1 MTDSSSSFDGLVES
15 VYAAAG
21 DTSAWKVFIQRY
33 VEVAGCDA
41 ACLFHAPLRHTS
53 ARIEVAAGIDP
64 AMIHAFDQY
73 YSRINP
79 YAPAL
84 ARQSAGEVV
93 PLGALVPRSE
103 ERRSEFYNDYVV
115 PQRHHIAPTFAQVF
129 AERDVTSTLGLFST
143 SPKKGELER
152 VIAFQKRFV
161 GHLQC
166 ALRLHARIVDLK
178 VQVND
183 LLTAL
188 EYRGVAVLSVDR
200 AARVVS
206 MSPRAANIL
215 ARNDGLAYRSGAFEA
230 RSARPVSLARALE
243 TVTSGGRE
251 GLGSAPPFLRVARH
265 DHARDYELLLCP
277 VPEHQPDLRARG
289 ARALVFIFDP
299 SVPPVLD
306 AELLLQSHGLTKSEA
321 HVVQLLA
328 SGESPPDIAR
338 RLNVSRETVKSHL
351 SAAYAKTGT
360 RGQSELVATVLT
372 GVGSM
377 ARPLEGSAAVR

>member
-1 MTDSSSSFDGLVES
+1 VTDSSASFDGLVES

-21 DTSAWKVFIQRY
+21 DASAWNAFIQRY
-33 VEVAGCDA
+33 VEVAGCEA
-41 ACLFHAPLRHTS
+41 ACLFHAPLRQTS
-53 ARIEVAAGIDP
+53 ARIDVAAGIDP
-64 AMIHAFDQY
+64 AMIRAFDQY

-93 PLGALVPRSE
+93 TLGALVPRSE
-103 ERRSEFYNDYVV
+103 ERGSEFYNDYVV
-115 PQRHHIAPTFAQVF
+115 PLRHHIAPTFAQVL

-143 SPKKGELER
+143 KSKKGELER
-152 VIAFQKRFV
+152 VLAFQKRFV

-166 ALRLHARIVDLK
+166 ALRLHAQIVDLK

-188 EYRGVAVLSVDR
+188 DYRGVAVLSVDR

-206 MSPRAANIL
+206 MSGRAASIL
-215 ARNDGLAYRSGAFEA
+215 ARNDGLSYRSGTFEA

-243 TVTSGGRE
+243 TVTVDGRG
-251 GLGSAPPFLRVARH
+251 GLGRPPPFLRVARH
-265 DHARDYELLLCP
+265 GHARGYELLLCP
-277 VPEHQPDLRARG
+277 VLEHQPDLRARG
-289 ARALVFIFDP
+289 ARALVFIFDA
-299 SVPPVLD
+299 SAPPVLD

-321 HVVQLLA
+321 RVVQLLA
-328 SGESPPDIAR
+328 SGESPPEIAR
-338 RLNVSRETVKSHL
+338 RLSVTRETVKSHL
-351 SAAYAKTGT
+351 SRAYAKTGT

-372 GVGSM
+372 GLASM
-377 ARPLEGSAAVR
+377 PHPSEASPARR

>member
-1 MTDSSSSFDGLVES
+1 VIDSSSRFDGLVES

-21 DTSAWKVFIQRY
+21 DATAWSAFIQRY
-33 VEVAGCDA
+33 VEVAGCEA
-41 ACLFHAPLRHTS
+41 ACLFHAPLRQTS

-64 AMIHAFDQY
+64 AMIRAFDQY

-93 PLGALVPRSE
+93 TLGALVPRSE
-103 ERRSEFYNDYVV
+103 ERGSEFYNDYVV
-115 PQRHHIAPTFAQVF
+115 PLRHHIAPSFAQVLTG
-129 AERDVTSTLGLFST
+129 RDMTSTLGLFST
-143 SPKKGELER
+143 SSKRGELER

-166 ALRLHARIVDLK
+166 ALRLHSQIVDLK
-178 VQVND
+178 GQVDD

-188 EYRGVAVLSVDR
+188 DYRGVAVLSVDSV
-200 AARVVS
+200 ARVVS
-206 MSPRAANIL
+206 MSGRAASIL
-215 ARNDGLAYRSGAFEA
+215 ARNDGLAYRGGALEA

-243 TVTSGGRE
+243 TVAGGRRRRLR
-251 GLGSAPPFLRVARH
+251 GPPPFLRVARTG
-265 DHARDYELLLCP
+265 HARDYELLLCP

-299 SVPPVLD
+299 SVPPVLN
-306 AELLLQSHGLTKSEA
+306 AELLFQSHGLTKSEA
-321 HVVQLLA
+321 RVVQLLA

-338 RLNVSRETVKSHL
+338 RLNIGRETVKSHL

-377 ARPLEGSAAVR
+377 LPPKEGSPTIR